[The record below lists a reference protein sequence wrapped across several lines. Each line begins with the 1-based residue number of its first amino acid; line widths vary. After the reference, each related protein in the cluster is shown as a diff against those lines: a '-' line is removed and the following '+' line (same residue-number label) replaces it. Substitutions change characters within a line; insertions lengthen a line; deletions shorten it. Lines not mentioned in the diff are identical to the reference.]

1 MLNTNDILAIKLGQR
16 CCRRYIDSFP
26 SIQAIV
32 NECCNELNIARPKLI
47 GCESLVR
54 SFSAFQLRGE
64 PYLIYD
70 GCLVEALFLYNHILS
85 SGTNK
90 DDMDKFFFKLFGEE
104 CILLG
109 DLLHCLY
116 FSGKYSTFRFS
127 FDKDIGHNSHVI
139 ELVSCQIYFL
149 IAHEL
154 THTALWEPSGYIS
167 ASYQKFVREA
177 IRVLTVRDMKTT
189 GQSFQEYISDRT
201 GYFLNFI
208 PENMDKYLD
217 ALMVS
222 TRFHHFIEEC
232 YCDFMGLKLL
242 LEHYEDPKRS
252 VTAVSSAL
260 NYLITQESIRSDMRD
275 GVFHMKDTLREAT
288 SAMYF
293 SVLRVQFLLL
303 TLEMNELDD
312 IERAFAQIH
321 DRSHLTERLSTFIEF
336 LPDEKAMGVLTDAN
350 LPKID
355 PKTLVNSLLRRFYC
369 LSLDTAGLF
378 T

>member
-1 MLNTNDILAIKLGQR
+1 MVNTNDILAIKLGQR
-16 CCRRYIDSFP
+16 YCRRYVDRFP
-26 SIQAIV
+26 SIQSIV
-32 NECCNELNIARPKLI
+32 NECCNELNVTPPKLI

-70 GCLVEALFLYNHILS
+70 GCLVEALCLYNHILS
-85 SGTNK
+85 SGASNE
-90 DDMDKFFFKLFGEE
+90 DMDKFFFKLFGEE

-116 FSGKYSTFRFS
+116 FAGKYSKLKFS
-127 FDKDIGHNSHVI
+127 FDDDIGHNSQI
-139 ELVSCQIYFL
+139 TELVSCQIYFL

-154 THTALWEPSGYIS
+154 THTSLWKTSGYIS
-167 ASYQKFVREA
+167 ATYQKFVREA
-177 IRVLTVRDMKTT
+177 IRALTVRDMKAT
-189 GQSFQEYISDRT
+189 GQSFQEYIFDRT
-201 GYFLNFI
+201 GYFLDYV
-208 PENMDKYLD
+208 PENMDEYLN

-222 TRFHHFIEEC
+222 KRFHHFIEEC

-288 SAMYF
+288 STMYF

-321 DRSHLTERLSTFIEF
+321 DRSRLTERLFTFIEL
-336 LPDEKAMGVLTDAN
+336 LPDEEAMGVLTDVD
-350 LPKID
+350 LPDID
-355 PKTLVNSLLRRFYC
+355 QKSLVNSLLRQFYC
-369 LSLDTAGLF
+369 LSIDTAIKY
-378 T
+378 